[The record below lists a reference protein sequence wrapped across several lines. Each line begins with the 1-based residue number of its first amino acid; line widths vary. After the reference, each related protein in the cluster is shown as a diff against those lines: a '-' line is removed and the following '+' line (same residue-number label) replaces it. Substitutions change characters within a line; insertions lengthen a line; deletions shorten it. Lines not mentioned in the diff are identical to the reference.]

1 MNGPTLSVVGLYMF
15 DNTIFD
21 DLLLPN
27 DVDKD
32 DVVNNILMET
42 AELETIYPNTDTFKW
57 AVGVWSAKLLPK
69 WQRIDNVLEMEYNP
83 LENYD
88 RQETWSDGNES
99 NSLTNTSTLSD
110 ATGAQQGTS
119 NGESTLTVAGFDSET
134 LTNREKTSTSASN
147 GSNTVTHNQNTGQS
161 TGNIV
166 SESQHTG
173 RAHGNI
179 GVTTSQQMLES
190 EVDVASI
197 NMIQII
203 VDDFKKQF
211 CLCVY

>member
-21 DLLLPN
+21 DLLVPN
-27 DVDKD
+27 NIDKEN
-32 DVVNNILMET
+32 VVNNILMEA

-57 AVGVWSAKLLPK
+57 AIGVWSKKLLPK
-69 WQRIDNVLEMEYNP
+69 WTRIDNVLQMEYNP

-88 RQETWSDGNES
+88 RQESWTDGRES
-99 NSLTNTSTLSD
+99 NSLTNTSNTTD
-110 ATGAQQGTS
+110 ATGSQQGTS
-119 NGESTLTVAGFDSET
+119 NGESTLTVAGFNSED

-147 GSNTVTHNQNTGQS
+147 SSNTATHNQGTGQS

-173 RAHGNI
+173 HDHGNI
-179 GVTTSQQMLES
+179 GTTTSQQMLEA
-190 EVDVASI
+190 EVDVATI

>member
-21 DLLLPN
+21 ELLVPN
-27 DVDKD
+27 NVDKD

-42 AELETIYPNTDTFKW
+42 AELETMYPNTDTFKW
-57 AVGVWSAKLLPK
+57 AVGVWSTKLLPK

-88 RQETWSDGNES
+88 RQESWTDGNES
-99 NSLTNTSTLSD
+99 NSLTNTSNLSD
-110 ATGAQQGTS
+110 MTGAQQGTS

-147 GSNTVTHNQNTGQS
+147 GSNTVSHNQDTGQS

-173 RAHGNI
+173 RTHGNI
-179 GVTTSQQMLES
+179 GVTTSQQMLEA
-190 EVDVASI
+190 EVGVASI
-197 NMIQII
+197 NLVQII